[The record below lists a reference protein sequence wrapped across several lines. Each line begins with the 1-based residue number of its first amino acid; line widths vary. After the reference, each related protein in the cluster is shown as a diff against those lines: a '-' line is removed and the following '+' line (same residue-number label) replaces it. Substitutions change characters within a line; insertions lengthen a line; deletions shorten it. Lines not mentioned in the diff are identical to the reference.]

1 MIKKWLLVLLAWLF
15 LAVHAYAVELNTATQ
30 AELEAL
36 KGIGPVKSK
45 AIVDER
51 TKNGP
56 FKDADDFA
64 TRVKG
69 IGDKTV
75 VSLESQGLTING
87 SSTAPKGGAAAAAT
101 TAAPAASMSM
111 KKTPGANVKS
121 PSAGT
126 AAAAAAS
133 APPANAAMTASA
145 SSADAASSASG
156 KKSKKASKKAGAS
169 AASAASA
176 SK

>member
-1 MIKKWLLVLLAWLF
+1 MMKKLLLVLIACLSF
-15 LAVHAYAVELNTATQ
+15 VTHVFAVELNTASQ
-30 AELEAL
+30 SDLEAL

-45 AIVDER
+45 AIIDER

-87 SSTAPKGGAAAAAT
+87 SGAAPKGAAGAAAGG
-101 TAAPAASMSM
+101 SM
-111 KKTPGANVKS
+111 KMSPGANVKS
-121 PSAGT
+121 AP
-126 AAAAAAS
+126 AATPTPAS
-133 APPANAAMTASA
+133 SPAMSMSMAA
-145 SSADAASSASG
+145 SSADAASTASG

>member
-1 MIKKWLLVLLAWLF
+1 MIKKWLLVLLALLSF
-15 LAVHAYAVELNTATQ
+15 AVNASAVELNTATQ

-45 AIVDER
+45 AIIDER

-69 IGDKTV
+69 VGDKTV

-87 SSTAPKGGAAAAAT
+87 STAAPKG
-101 TAAPAASMSM
+101 AAPAAAMSM
-111 KKTPGANVKS
+111 KKTPGANVKA
-121 PSAGT
+121 PAAGT
-126 AAAAAAS
+126 AAAAAS
-133 APPANAAMTASA
+133 TPAPSAAMTATASA
-145 SSADAASSASG
+145 ADSASSASG
-156 KKSKKASKKAGAS
+156 KKSKKASKKAAAS

-176 SK
+176 AK

>member
-1 MIKKWLLVLLAWLF
+1 MKKLLLVLAAWLC
-15 LAVHAYAVELNTATQ
+15 LAVQAYAVELNTATQ

-45 AIVDER
+45 TIIDER

-69 IGDKTV
+69 VGDKTV
-75 VSLESQGLTING
+75 VSLEAQGLTING
-87 SSTAPKGGAAAAAT
+87 SNAAPKG
-101 TAAPAASMSM
+101 APSGTMSAGTSG
-111 KKTPGANVKS
+111 KTPGANVKAA
-121 PSAGT
+121 P
-126 AAAAAAS
+126 AAATMAPAS
-133 APPANAAMTASA
+133 TGPAAMASA
-145 SSADAASSASG
+145 SAADSASAAAG
-156 KKSKKASKKAGAS
+156 KKSKKASKKAAAS

-176 SK
+176 AK

>member
-1 MIKKWLLVLLAWLF
+1 MIKKWLLVLLAWLS

-126 AAAAAAS
+126 AAAAAS
-133 APPANAAMTASA
+133 APPATAAMSASA

>member
-1 MIKKWLLVLLAWLF
+1 MMKKWLLVLLACLSF
-15 LAVHAYAVELNTATQ
+15 AIHASAVELNTATQ
-30 AELEAL
+30 ADLEAL

-45 AIVDER
+45 AIIDER
-51 TKNGP
+51 AKNGP

-87 SSTAPKGGAAAAAT
+87 STAAPKGTPSAPASSKKTTGANVKSTPAATATAAASTPAAAAAT
-101 TAAPAASMSM
+101 
-111 KKTPGANVKS
+111 
-121 PSAGT
+121 
-126 AAAAAAS
+126 AS
-133 APPANAAMTASA
+133 ATDS
-145 SSADAASSASG
+145 ASSASG

>member
-1 MIKKWLLVLLAWLF
+1 MKKLLLVLFAWLSF
-15 LAVHAYAVELNTATQ
+15 AVHAFGVELNTATQ

-36 KGIGPVKSK
+36 KGVGPVKSK

-56 FKDADDFA
+56 FKDGDDFA
-64 TRVKG
+64 NRVKG

-87 SSTAPKGGAAAAAT
+87 ASTAPTGTKAT
-101 TAAPAASMSM
+101 SASSST

-121 PSAGT
+121 PAP
-126 AAAAAAS
+126 AMAMAAS
-133 APPANAAMTASA
+133 APAAAPAPASASAAMTASGA
-145 SSADAASSASG
+145 MAASSASG
-156 KKSKKASKKAGAS
+156 KKSKKASKKAAAS

>member
-1 MIKKWLLVLLAWLF
+1 MMKKWLLVLFAWLSF
-15 LAVHAYAVELNTATQ
+15 ATHVFAVELNTASQ
-30 AELEAL
+30 SDLEAL

-45 AIVDER
+45 AIIDER

-69 IGDKTV
+69 VGDKTV

-87 SSTAPKGGAAAAAT
+87 SKAAPTGAPAKSAAAGG
-101 TAAPAASMSM
+101 SM
-111 KKTPGANVKS
+111 KMSPGANVKS
-121 PSAGT
+121 AP
-126 AAAAAAS
+126 AAAPAPAAAS
-133 APPANAAMTASA
+133 SSAMMMAA
-145 SSADAASSASG
+145 SSADGASSATG
-156 KKSKKASKKAGAS
+156 KKSKKASKKAAAS